1 MENTIPNIPVE
12 SVSAIVQAVDPNEPP
27 PKRKPGRPKGSGKK
41 QPPDPTIISEK
52 IKRPVGR
59 PRKDGLP
66 AGSVGARKA
75 NQQRRSSVKLS
86 ADAPQLP
93 PGVPFPG
100 AYYSQH
106 PGIPPPWQG
115 FTPQAPQFTPPITNG
130 NAVPNAQHHSIDPN
144 LNRDEW
150 AELSCTKPNIL
161 MQSLLGAIAAPN
173 PIASGGPTVEEA
185 FRSHLASLMPS
196 QNQNK
201 DAHSIPSLYSH
212 RFLYWDP
219 LPLVLAGIHCT
230 ACGSTLQN
238 RGRIRSG
245 PVKVYDLDKPFFII
259 GCEYACKS
267 ASCVASTTPEG
278 RKFASTDA
286 SVMQG
291 LPVRL
296 REEFPARLLQGDA
309 DLGPGGNVW
318 NWHAVGVSK
327 TLWNMVKACLKVGM
341 PKDNILNIIN
351 AVQNP
356 PADEK
361 RDQDQEY
368 DVDNGGVGADIFRR
382 EIDNNNQDA
391 IGEFSDAWKADSS
404 APEPGPSTQTHPTMP
419 QPSSSALGSATPDH
433 PAPPASASVQPQP
446 QPQPQPQA
454 QAPPQVQQFAF
465 GQPGPYVS
473 YAYPGYSY
481 YPQHPQNQSAPPPP
495 ISQPHTPSEQNGLK
509 RAYGYGETSS
519 EVAILEPSQ
528 KRTRHC
534 CKCGSQDCKGKG
546 GRTFCMNACQDCGKI
561 DCKGRNS
568 RRPDKVCSEAWN

>member
-1 MENTIPNIPVE
+1 MDFQPFPSPSLHQSST
-12 SVSAIVQAVDPNEPP
+12 IVQAVDPNEPP
-27 PKRKPGRPKGSGKK
+27 PKRKRGRPKGSGKK
-41 QPPDPTIISEK
+41 QPPDPAVISEK

-75 NQQRRSSVKLS
+75 NQQPRSSVKLS
-86 ADAPQLP
+86 ADALQPP

-100 AYYSQH
+100 AYYPQH
-106 PGIPPPWQG
+106 PSILPPWQG
-115 FTPQAPQFTPPITNG
+115 FTPQVPQSIPPITNG
-130 NAVPNAQHHSIDPN
+130 NSAPNAQHPSIDPN

-150 AELSCTKPNIL
+150 AERSCTKPNVL
-161 MQSLLGAIAAPN
+161 MQALLGAITAPN
-173 PIASGGPTVEEA
+173 PIASGGPSVEEA

-196 QNQNK
+196 QTQNK
-201 DAHSIPSLYSH
+201 DAYSIPSLYSVLRTLWLPSSPSYLSLIAPRTTARVIHSKH

-230 ACGSTLQN
+230 ACGSILQN

-267 ASCVASTTPEG
+267 VSCIASTTPEG

-296 REEFPARLLQGDA
+296 REEFPARLLQDDA
-309 DLGPGGNVW
+309 DLGPGANVW

-327 TLWNMVKACLKVGM
+327 TLWNMVKACLKVGI

-351 AVQNP
+351 TVQNP

-361 RDQDQEY
+361 RDQDQEL
-368 DVDNGGVGADIFRR
+368 DVDDSGHK
-382 EIDNNNQDA
+382 QDA
-391 IGEFSDAWKADSS
+391 IGEFRKADSS
-404 APEPGPSTQTHPTMP
+404 APKPGPSTQIHPTMP
-419 QPSSSALGSATPDH
+419 QPSSSTLGSATPDH
-433 PAPPASASVQPQP
+433 PTSSVSTSV

-454 QAPPQVQQFAF
+454 QAQAPPQAQEFAF

-481 YPQHPQNQSAPPPP
+481 YPPPPV
-495 ISQPHTPSEQNGLK
+495 SQPHTPNEQSGLK

-528 KRTRHC
+528 RRTRHC
-534 CKCGSQDCKGKG
+534 
-546 GRTFCMNACQDCGKI
+546 
-561 DCKGRNS
+561 
-568 RRPDKVCSEAWN
+568 